1 MTSVNPSICFFII
14 NLDGANERLEYV
26 ISQVKRYNL
35 PFKRISAINGKDL
48 YPPYKDYNERKFN
61 IFFGKKTNPNVVAVF
76 YSHLKAMRY
85 FLESDYDI
93 GIILEDDACISD
105 NFDVYI
111 NDIIK
116 TSDRW
121 DLLRLSATRESIFF
135 NRNLLKSGNIL
146 ATNLIMLK
154 GLCCYALNRK
164 GAKKL
169 IDNLVPFYLPVDI
182 AIENDWVLKIK
193 SMCLIPFPV
202 QDAIAYKKTDLLK
215 SQIPRGT
222 KISYFRFTAKMH
234 NLIQKIIRIIYRI
247 ITSRNNTADKSKK

>member
-1 MTSVNPSICFFII
+1 MSSRPSICFFII
-14 NLDGANERLEYV
+14 NLDNATERLNFV
-26 ISQVKRYNL
+26 SSQL
-35 PFKRISAINGKDL
+35 EEFDIPWKRISAIDGSNLK
-48 YPPYKDYNERKFN
+48 PPYINYQETKFN

-121 DLLRLSATRESIFF
+121 DLLRLSATRKSIFF

-146 ATNLIMLK
+146 ATNLTMLK

-169 IDNLVPFYLPVDI
+169 LDNLVPFYLPVDI
-182 AIENDWVLKIK
+182 AIENDWILKIK

-234 NLIQKIIRIIYRI
+234 NLIQKMIRIIYRI
-247 ITSRNNTADKSKK
+247 ITSRNNAADKSKK